1 MKILVDKM
9 PAKVEDCPWSSPIK
23 DPWKD
28 RAFWLCDWSA
38 SHSQETCPIANGGE
52 CSWFTTMSRQSD
64 LECIIDAFNAV
75 PEVHPVPLADIKKGI
90 KL

>member
-9 PAKVEDCPWSSPIK
+9 PNDVSE
-23 DPWKD
+23 
-28 RAFWLCDWSA
+28 CDWANPTDPYYDEDTIWFCDWGA
-38 SHSQETCPIANGGE
+38 SRPHETCPMANGGE
-52 CSWFTTMSRQSD
+52 CPWFTTMSRQSD

-75 PEVHPVPLADIKKGI
+75 PEVHPVPLANIKKGI